1 MRLDTSSFI
10 RFTCLSL
17 DEQKTM
23 KTMYMGKTNVPPEG
37 SGPYQEQPIVRGQKA
52 FTNEPPPDNDNDDE
66 SSDYE
71 TSVMD
76 RKEAPDEDD
85 FKQMADAIE
94 AKKQQLISRLD
105 DAITGGLFDQDTK
118 DKLLMH
124 VIQVVKEYANRY
136 KNDFDGLSVEERDA
150 TLRDVIEHTYHS
162 LVYKTNGISPSL
174 MPTTRTKEQLELD
187 EYLRHNV
194 QF

>member
-1 MRLDTSSFI
+1 
-10 RFTCLSL
+10 
-17 DEQKTM
+17 
-23 KTMYMGKTNVPPEG
+23 
-37 SGPYQEQPIVRGQKA
+37 
-52 FTNEPPPDNDNDDE
+52 
-66 SSDYE
+66 
-71 TSVMD
+71 
-76 RKEAPDEDD
+76 
-85 FKQMADAIE
+85 
-94 AKKQQLISRLD
+94 
-105 DAITGGLFDQDTK
+105 
-118 DKLLMH
+118 MH

-174 MPTTRTKEQLELD
+174 MPTTRTKEQLKLD

>member
-37 SGPYQEQPIVRGQKA
+37 SGPFNYEQPTRFKPQP
-52 FTNEPPPDNDNDDE
+52 ELPELDE
-66 SSDYE
+66 LDTTDGDYE
-71 TSVMD
+71 LAVMRRED
-76 RKEAPDEDD
+76 PEDDD

-94 AKKQQLISRLD
+94 VKKQQLISRLD

-174 MPTTRTKEQLELD
+174 MPTTRTKEQLKLD